1 MLTLNYDE
9 KMMNVEP
16 FYLFLPIFF
25 QIMNSF
31 KFLLD
36 QFPFPLF
43 LAPMEEV
50 TDSSFRLICKSF
62 GADFLISEFV
72 SSEALI
78 RDVDKSFKKL
88 SFSENERPFGIQ
100 IFGHDEFSL
109 VKAALIAEEQNPD
122 FIDINWGCPVKKV
135 VAKGA
140 GSAILKDIPKMIRL
154 TKSVV
159 EAVKLPVTVKTRLG
173 WDHTDKPI
181 VDVTRKLQDAGI
193 QAITIHGRTRSQLY
207 SGEADWTL
215 IGEIKNS
222 PDIVIPVIGNG
233 DINTPQKA
241 LDFKKKYGVDAIM
254 IGRGA
259 IGNPWIFR
267 DVKALINQEP
277 IQIPSIHERIE
288 LVLFHLNEASIIKGE
303 KSAVLEMRRHY
314 AGYFKGVF
322 NFKPVKMK
330 LMNALSIQ
338 ECQEALNLL
347 VSESPDC

>member
-1 MLTLNYDE
+1 
-9 KMMNVEP
+9 MNVYP
-16 FYLFLPIFF
+16 FFHYFCQYLIL
-25 QIMNSF
+25 MKTF
-31 KFLLD
+31 KTLLQ
-36 QFPFPLF
+36 QFSFPLF

-50 TDSSFRLICKSF
+50 TDSGFRLICKSF

-88 SFSENERPFGIQ
+88 TFTESERPFGIQ
-100 IFGHDEFSL
+100 IFGHDESSL
-109 VKAALIAEEQNPD
+109 VRAAIIAADQKPD

-140 GSAILKDIPKMIRL
+140 GSAILKDIPKMIQL

-159 EAVKLPVTVKTRLG
+159 NAIEIPVTVKTRLG

-181 VDVTRKLQDAGI
+181 IDLTKRLQDIGI

-215 IGEIKNS
+215 IGETKNCQ
-222 PDIVIPVIGNG
+222 DIFIPIIGNG

-241 LDFKKKYGVDAIM
+241 IDYKAKYGVDAIM
-254 IGRGA
+254 VGRAA
-259 IGNPWIFR
+259 IGNPWIFKEIKQLLSGETIETPN
-267 DVKALINQEP
+267 VQ
-277 IQIPSIHERIE
+277 ERINM
-288 LVLFHLNEASIIKGE
+288 VLTHLKCAADLKGE
-303 KSAVLEMRRHY
+303 KTAVLEMRRHY
-314 AGYFKGVF
+314 AGYFKGVR

-330 LMNALSIQ
+330 LMLALSIE
-338 ECQEALNLL
+338 ECQDALHAQELEL
-347 VSESPDC
+347 HDC